1 MNLAFILG
9 LLLFVLPRVLFPS
22 PPSRLRPKVAEFS
35 LLALRLSV
43 AHTILVQQYDM
54 ITLADYNQLSLGM
67 TLPIVENQ
75 LGAGV
80 ETRVQNLPGGAIA
93 TTYEWAN
100 PNGSRLVAT
109 FQDTKLTGKAQSG
122 LRE

>member
-9 LLLFVLPRVLFPS
+9 LLLLVLPRVLFPP
-22 PPSRLRPKVAEFS
+22 PPSRLRPKVVEFS

-43 AHTILVQQYDM
+43 AHTILVQQYDI

-67 TLPIVENQ
+67 TLPTVENH
-75 LGAGV
+75 LGAGSEV
-80 ETRVQNLPGGAIA
+80 RTQNLPGGAIA

-122 LRE
+122 LR